1 MLQQIQEKILDKKS
15 QSSTSLIAQ
24 FLILSLSIWVI
35 TVLYLY
41 PKYKIV
47 QFINQPLRILS
58 A

>member
-1 MLQQIQEKILDKKS
+1 MLQQIQEKILDQKS

-41 PKYKIV
+41 PKNKIV
-47 QFINQPLRILS
+47 QFINQPLRNLS